1 MSAKKVLIVEDEVDL
16 VETIR
21 FLLEREG
28 YRVLISGDG
37 EDGLH
42 QARRESPDLIILDIM
57 LPKLDGYKVCGQLKS
72 DKRYKQIPILML
84 TARAQQKD
92 RVLGMEAGADEYIIK
107 PFDLAAF
114 IEKVKTYLRKEE

>member
-1 MSAKKVLIVEDEVDL
+1 MSVKKILIVDDEVDL

-28 YRVLISGDG
+28 CSVLVSGDG
-37 EDGLH
+37 EDALN
-42 QARRESPDLIILDIM
+42 QARRENPHLIILDIM
-57 LPKLDGYKVCGQLKS
+57 LPKLDGYKVCRQLKS

-92 RVLGMEAGADEYIIK
+92 KILGMEAGADEYIIK

>member
-1 MSAKKVLIVEDEVDL
+1 MSAKKILIVDDEVDL

-21 FLLEREG
+21 FLLEMEG
-28 YRVLISGDG
+28 YRVLVSGDG
-37 EDGLH
+37 EDALN
-42 QARRESPDLIILDIM
+42 QARRENPHLIILDIM
-57 LPKLDGYKVCGQLKS
+57 LPKLDGYKVCMELKS

-92 RVLGMEAGADEYIIK
+92 RIIGMEAGADEYIIK

>member
-21 FLLEREG
+21 FLLEKEG
-28 YRVLISGDG
+28 YRVLVSGDG
-37 EDGLH
+37 EDALH
-42 QARRESPDLIILDIM
+42 QAQGENPHLIILDIM
-57 LPKLDGYKVCGQLKS
+57 LPKLDGYKVCRQLKS

-92 RVLGMEAGADEYIIK
+92 RIIGMEAGADEYIIK

-114 IEKVKTYLRKEE
+114 MEKVKTYLRKEE

>member
-1 MSAKKVLIVEDEVDL
+1 MNAKKVLIVDDEVDL

-28 YRVLISGDG
+28 YRVLVSGDG

-42 QARRESPDLIILDIM
+42 QAQRENPHLIILDIM
-57 LPKLDGYKVCGQLKS
+57 LPKLDGYKVCMELKS
-72 DKRYKQIPILML
+72 DERYKQIPILML
-84 TARAQQKD
+84 TARVQEKD

-107 PFDLAAF
+107 PFNLAAF
-114 IEKVKTYLRKEE
+114 IEKVKTYLTKEE